1 MNNNKLLNNKIGTLE
16 SKIDQLETELSYID
30 QMLVQCG
37 FEQGIQTLK
46 SSMQEY
52 LILKEDPTIITKQ
65 NQKKNSSEF

>member
-52 LILKEDPTIITKQ
+52 LTLKEDPTIITKQ